1 MLSGELGF
9 FTNIRRVANH
19 LNPDYN
25 QGQLQRLKNHEQ
37 QYQGYFAGG
46 GGIGGPPK
54 SENSQIL
61 VGAFPPKMKYDNHY

>member
-46 GGIGGPPK
+46 GGGG
-54 SENSQIL
+54 
-61 VGAFPPKMKYDNHY
+61 GG